1 MMTRRSTMMAGTI
14 ILAAA
19 FPVNA
24 QVGTRQVPSA
34 IPGAPAHVLPVS
46 AIEVAEARM
55 REILELRLSERLDFA
70 EGNEADL
77 ARLISWAESDP
88 DAEGDSALDGAQ
100 EAEAASQASALSP
113 EGMALLAELVSALQ
127 SGGIRIPG
135 SGIDATDGRL
145 DRITDLPRSGGGSAA
160 SASILLRGWSVAMQP
175 TGDTYLFQDE
185 NPSSGILLEPGLVIG
200 ALGAVTD
207 IRRIGQEVHVLFA
220 SGDSMSG
227 PAEAMGPGIPQLPTI
242 RSLADNPDMATM
254 AMPTGLPTT
263 TRAGATDPG
272 TGRLIEHGSHASF
285 ALGLSPLVMVT
296 DAMANA
302 TVASIPPMAAAATAD
317 GEILLSRPALRNSM
331 SAMDHGQE
339 AGSETVARTG
349 RVIDLA
355 VHAPGPGSL
364 RPPVNPRHARAAAAA
379 PVSSPRPPENPRRH
393 IAEPAADLQ
402 AALQPGLRP

>member
-70 EGNEADL
+70 EGDEADL

-88 DAEGDSALDGAQ
+88 DTQDEPVL
-100 EAEAASQASALSP
+100 AASEGSQATPEASALSP
-113 EGMALLAELVSALQ
+113 ESMALLAELVSALQ

-135 SGIDATDGRL
+135 SGIDATNGRA
-145 DRITDLPRSGGGSAA
+145 DQVTDLPRSGGSSAA

-242 RSLADNPDMATM
+242 RSLAANPDMATM
-254 AMPTGLPTT
+254 AMPAAVPTASH
-263 TRAGATDPG
+263 AGAVDPG
-272 TGRLIEHGSHASF
+272 TGRLIENGAHGSF
-285 ALGLSPLVMVT
+285 ALGLSPLAMVT
-296 DAMANA
+296 DVMASA
-302 TVASIPPMAAAATAD
+302 TSAAIPPMAAATAD
-317 GEILLSRPALRNSM
+317 GEILLSRPALRNAM
-331 SAMDHGQE
+331 SGTGPGEQ
-339 AGSETVARTG
+339 GG

-355 VHAPGPGSL
+355 VHVPGPGSL
-364 RPPVNPRHARAAAAA
+364 RPPANPRHARAAAAA
-379 PVSSPRPPENPRRH
+379 PTASLRPPENPRRH
-393 IAEPAADLQ
+393 DSEQ
-402 AALQPGLRP
+402 AAALRSGLQPGLRP